1 MVLYVPVYDVG
12 NLNISN
18 IQNPYD
24 KNNTKILSSQFYN
37 FFAMF
42 NNFRY
47 GDWVYDSNTS
57 MALCVQF
64 FNLAMSLGS
73 SYNQT
78 CISHQ

>member
-1 MVLYVPVYDVG
+1 MVLYVPVNDVG

-24 KNNTKILSSQFYN
+24 KNNTRILSSQFYN

-64 FNLAMSLGS
+64 FNLAMSLGK
-73 SYNQT
+73 
-78 CISHQ
+78 